1 MGKLISNKELAQHIY
16 PVLEMLNNNIKRLKM
31 KKIEFEISGKK
42 IPEIRH
48 LPANHPDAPFLAFII
63 DTFFIVR

>member
-42 IPEIRH
+42 I
-48 LPANHPDAPFLAFII
+48 LKL
-63 DTFFIVR
+63 DTYRRITL

>member
-42 IPEIRH
+42 I
-48 LPANHPDAPFLAFII
+48 LKL
-63 DTFFIVR
+63 DTYRRITLVLVSIL